1 MDLQKETNDTI
12 MGRKIKISIRLEEL
26 LNKQELSEYE
36 DEKINSN
43 FYLISLPTAL
53 RKLKSMEGSK
63 DYDEKK

>member
-53 RKLKSMEGSK
+53 SKLKSM
-63 DYDEKK
+63 